1 VKKIII
7 LHYYRYYAF
16 KKVHDIAN
24 NCIKMD
30 KITKNCKKLYK
41 VVYKKCKIV
50 YIYTMEQEEDRY
62 KAVYTA
68 IANNI
73 RLLRKNLGLT
83 QEQVGMMIGKT
94 RSYIV
99 NIENNRVEVPVYVLY
114 QLADVFECKVYDLLP
129 SSYKDLEAPPIE
141 SEIPVSA
148 LENVAVLNAL
158 EEVHNEVSKG

>member
-1 VKKIII
+1 
-7 LHYYRYYAF
+7 
-16 KKVHDIAN
+16 
-24 NCIKMD
+24 
-30 KITKNCKKLYK
+30 
-41 VVYKKCKIV
+41 
-50 YIYTMEQEEDRY
+50 MEQKEDRY

-73 RLLRKNLGLT
+73 HFLRKSQGLT

-99 NIENNRVEVPVYVLY
+99 NIENNRVEVPIYVLY

>member
-1 VKKIII
+1 
-7 LHYYRYYAF
+7 LQ
-16 KKVHDIAN
+16 
-24 NCIKMD
+24 
-30 KITKNCKKLYK
+30 K
-41 VVYKKCKIV
+41 VVYKKCKMV
-50 YIYTMEQEEDRY
+50 YISTMEQKEDRY

-73 RLLRKNLGLT
+73 HFLRKSQGLT

-99 NIENNRVEVPVYVLY
+99 NIENNRVEVPIYVLY